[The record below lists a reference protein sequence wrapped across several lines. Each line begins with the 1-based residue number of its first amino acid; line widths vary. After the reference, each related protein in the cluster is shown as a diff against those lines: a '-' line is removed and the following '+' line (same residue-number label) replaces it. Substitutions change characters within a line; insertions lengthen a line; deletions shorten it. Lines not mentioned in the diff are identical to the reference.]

1 MIPNLKMQQAVEEAV
16 RLTIQSFDGQIR
28 ALRKQAAD
36 DASELARLT
45 AERDKLQRAV
55 DAYRSPPRL
64 YTLADMQGSIDRAD
78 AAEERASAAEAAAAS
93 LSADAARKYEQI
105 ARLRE
110 SLKRAASDYRD
121 ASGYLVQRYADL
133 HAGKPVRDLQEAS
146 AHFASSAAALDA
158 LATTETTD
166 A

>member
-1 MIPNLKMQQAVEEAV
+1 MTGSTTPAGEAMREAV
-16 RLTIQSFDGQIR
+16 AHWFLCRFPISLWQARGMAD
-28 ALRKQAAD
+28 ALLSTGPI
-36 DASELARLT
+36 ASELARLT

-78 AAEERASAAEAAAAS
+78 AAEERASAAEAALTTKRADHAA
-93 LSADAARKYEQI
+93 EV
-105 ARLRE
+105 ARLTEALRF
-110 SLKRAASDYRD
+110 
-121 ASGYLVQRYADL
+121 YADEDAWSGQPWRL
-133 HAGKPVRDLQEAS
+133 QFESPGRDGHGSDTAR
-146 AHFASSAAALDA
+146 DA